1 MEPHPFDTLPTSSR
15 CTRRYHGQMK
25 GGQYVREARR
35 RAGLTQRQLAGRAG
49 LTQPAIVRIERGEVA
64 ASFERIA
71 ELVRACGFDLDV
83 RVVPLDEDAATLPE
97 QSERRSPDE
106 RLDALLAGLEL
117 YQAGL
122 TARRETTDG

>member
-1 MEPHPFDTLPTSSR
+1 
-15 CTRRYHGQMK
+15 MK